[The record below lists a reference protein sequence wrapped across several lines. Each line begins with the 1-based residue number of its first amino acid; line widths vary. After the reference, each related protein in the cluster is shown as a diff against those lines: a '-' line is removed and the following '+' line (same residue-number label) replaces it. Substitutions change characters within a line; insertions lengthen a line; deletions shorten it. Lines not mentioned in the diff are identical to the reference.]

1 MNCKI
6 SCGFGEVVDKL
17 TILKIKSKKIKNEGA
32 LKNIILELKT
42 IQEEIP
48 LVNNNDEL
56 FNELH
61 NINQKLWILED
72 IIREKGKNKI
82 FDDTYIK
89 IAESIHKTND
99 KRSAV
104 KKKINIKYNS
114 EIIEEKSYNQQNEI
128 IIDTN
133 GIQKLENG
141 KQLYMEG
148 NYTKS
153 YEILNKLMIQ
163 YTDYTVYDNF
173 FC

>member
-6 SCGFGEVVDKL
+6 SCSFGEVVDKV
-17 TILKIKSKKIKNEGA
+17 TILKIKSKKITNEGA

-56 FNELH
+56 FNDLH

-72 IIREKGKNKI
+72 IIREQGKNKK

-99 KRSAV
+99 KRSAI
-104 KKKINIKYNS
+104 KKEINIKYNS
-114 EIIEEKSYNQQNEI
+114 ELVEEKSY
-128 IIDTN
+128 
-133 GIQKLENG
+133 KRR
-141 KQLYMEG
+141 
-148 NYTKS
+148 
-153 YEILNKLMIQ
+153 
-163 YTDYTVYDNF
+163 
-173 FC
+173 

>member
-6 SCGFGEVVDKL
+6 SCGFGASGL
-17 TILKIKSKKIKNEGA
+17 MGLKIKSKKIKNEGA

-133 GIQKLENG
+133 DIQKLENG

-148 NYTKS
+148 NYQWDN
-153 YEILNKLMIQ
+153 EILNKLMIQ
-163 YTDYTVYDNF
+163 YTDYTV
-173 FC
+173 